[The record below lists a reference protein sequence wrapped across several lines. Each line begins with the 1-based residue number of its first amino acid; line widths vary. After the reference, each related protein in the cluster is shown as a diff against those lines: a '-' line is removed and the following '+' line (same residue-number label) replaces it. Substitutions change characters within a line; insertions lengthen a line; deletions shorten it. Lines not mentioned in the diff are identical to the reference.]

1 MRIVSRLLALSR
13 SIQLNRQFRE
23 IHKEI
28 DSMPLAARRQLAS
41 LAVKEFANASQCE
54 YPHLYGTPTEQQP
67 TQQTPDS
74 LGKGVEVGFTR
85 VRSDNPHIKLRGI
98 ALWLT
103 VAYFE
108 TKDSEYGE
116 AQNLHKQLMRT
127 LRVLKE
133 YAPPVTAQD
142 RWSAE
147 IGRAVA

>member
-28 DSMPLAARRQLAS
+28 DSMPLATRRQLAS

-54 YPHLYGTPTEQQP
+54 YPHLYGTPGEQQS
-67 TQQTPDS
+67 QQGPDVT
-74 LGKGVEVGFTR
+74 GKGVDVGFTR
-85 VRSDNPHIKLRGI
+85 VRSENPHIKLRGI

-133 YAPPVTAQD
+133 YAPPATAQD

>member
-13 SIQLNRQFRE
+13 SIQLNRQYRE
-23 IHKEI
+23 IQREI
-28 DSMPLAARRQLAS
+28 DTMPLATRRQLAA

-54 YPHLYGTPTEQQP
+54 YPHLYGTPGESHGLET
-67 TQQTPDS
+67 TW
-74 LGKGVEVGFTR
+74 GKGVEVGFTR

-108 TKDSEYGE
+108 TKDSQYGE

-133 YAPPVTAQD
+133 YAPPAATPD

-147 IGRAVA
+147 VGRAVA

>member
-23 IHKEI
+23 IHREI
-28 DSMPLAARRQLAS
+28 DSMPLATRRQLAS

-54 YPHLYGTPTEQQP
+54 YPHLYGTPGEQQAAAP
-67 TQQTPDS
+67 GPDS
-74 LGKGVEVGFTR
+74 LGKGVEVGITR
-85 VRSDNPHIKLRGI
+85 VRSENPHIKLRGI

-133 YAPPVTAQD
+133 YAPPATAQD

>member
-28 DSMPLAARRQLAS
+28 DSMPLATRRQLAS

-54 YPHLYGTPTEQQP
+54 YPHLYGTPGEQQGMQGP
-67 TQQTPDS
+67 EVT
-74 LGKGVEVGFTR
+74 GKGVDVGFTR
-85 VRSDNPHIKLRGI
+85 VRSENPHIKLRGI

-133 YAPPVTAQD
+133 YAPPATAQD

>member
-23 IHKEI
+23 IQREI
-28 DSMPLAARRQLAS
+28 DAMPLATRRQLAA
-41 LAVKEFANASQCE
+41 LAVKEFSNASQCE
-54 YPHLYGTPTEQQP
+54 YPHLYGTPGEPIGTEAW
-67 TQQTPDS
+67 
-74 LGKGVEVGFTR
+74 GKGVEVGYTR
-85 VRSDNPHIKLRGI
+85 VRSENPHLKLRGI

-108 TKDSEYGE
+108 TKDSQYGE

-133 YAPPVTAQD
+133 YAPPAPAPD

>member
-23 IHKEI
+23 IQKEI
-28 DSMPLAARRQLAS
+28 DGMPLATRRQLAG
-41 LAVKEFANASQCE
+41 LAVKEFSNASQCE
-54 YPHLYGTPTEQQP
+54 FPHMYGTPGEPQGMETW
-67 TQQTPDS
+67 
-74 LGKGVEVGFTR
+74 GKGVDVGFAR
-85 VRSDNPHIKLRGI
+85 VRSENPHIKLRGI
-98 ALWLT
+98 ALWLA

-108 TKDSEYGE
+108 TKDSQYSE
-116 AQNLHKQLMRT
+116 AQNLHKQLMRM

-133 YAPPVTAQD
+133 YAPPATTVD

>member
-23 IHKEI
+23 IQREM
-28 DSMPLAARRQLAS
+28 DTLPLATRRQLAA
-41 LAVKEFANASQCE
+41 LAVKEFSTASQCE
-54 YPHLYGTPTEQQP
+54 FPHLYGTPGE
-67 TQQTPDS
+67 TQGVEAW
-74 LGKGVEVGFTR
+74 GKGADVGFTR
-85 VRSDNPHIKLRGI
+85 VRSENPHIKLRGI

-116 AQNLHKQLMRT
+116 SQNLHRQLMRT

-133 YAPPVTAQD
+133 YAPPANTAQD

-147 IGRAVA
+147 IDRAVA

>member
-23 IHKEI
+23 IQREI
-28 DSMPLAARRQLAS
+28 DAMPLATRRQLAGF
-41 LAVKEFANASQCE
+41 AVKEFSNASQCE
-54 YPHLYGTPTEQQP
+54 FPHLYGTPGE
-67 TQQTPDS
+67 TQGAEAW
-74 LGKGVEVGFTR
+74 GKGVEVGFTR

-108 TKDSEYGE
+108 TKDSQYSE

-133 YAPPVTAQD
+133 YAPPASTQE
-142 RWSAE
+142 RWTAE
-147 IGRAVA
+147 IGRAAVA

>member
-13 SIQLNRQFRE
+13 SIQLNRQYRE
-23 IHKEI
+23 IQREI
-28 DSMPLAARRQLAS
+28 DTMPLATRRQLAA

-54 YPHLYGTPTEQQP
+54 YPHLYGTPGESTGMQ
-67 TQQTPDS
+67 DS
-74 LGKGVEVGFTR
+74 WGKGVDVGFTR

-108 TKDSEYGE
+108 TKDSKYGE

-133 YAPPVTAQD
+133 YAPPAPAPD

>member
-1 MRIVSRLLALSR
+1 MRIVTRLLALSR
-13 SIQLNRQFRE
+13 SIQLNRQFRD
-23 IHKEI
+23 IQREI
-28 DSMPLAARRQLAS
+28 DSMPLATRRQLAS
-41 LAVKEFANASQCE
+41 LAVKEFTNASQCE
-54 YPHLYGTPTEQQP
+54 YPHLYGTPGEQHGSTE
-67 TQQTPDS
+67 TW
-74 LGKGVEVGFTR
+74 GKGVEVGYTR
-85 VRSDNPHIKLRGI
+85 VRSENPHIKLRGI

-133 YAPPVTAQD
+133 YAPPLTAQD

-147 IGRAVA
+147 IGRAAVA

>member
-23 IHKEI
+23 IQREI
-28 DSMPLAARRQLAS
+28 DGMPLATRRQLAA
-41 LAVKEFANASQCE
+41 LAVKEFSNASQCE
-54 YPHLYGTPTEQQP
+54 YPHLYGTPGEPQGGEAW
-67 TQQTPDS
+67 
-74 LGKGVEVGFTR
+74 GKGVEVGFTR

-98 ALWLT
+98 ALWLA

-108 TKDSEYGE
+108 TRESQYGE

-133 YAPPVTAQD
+133 YAPPATVQD

>member
-23 IHKEI
+23 IQREI
-28 DSMPLAARRQLAS
+28 DTMPLATRRQLAS

-54 YPHLYGTPTEQQP
+54 YPHLYGTPSEQQV
-67 TQQTPDS
+67 QGS
-74 LGKGVEVGFTR
+74 EVYGKGVEVGFTR
-85 VRSDNPHIKLRGI
+85 VRSENPHVKLRGI

-108 TKDSEYGE
+108 TKDSEYSE
-116 AQNLHKQLMRT
+116 AQNLHKQLMRS

-133 YAPPVTAQD
+133 YAPPATAQD